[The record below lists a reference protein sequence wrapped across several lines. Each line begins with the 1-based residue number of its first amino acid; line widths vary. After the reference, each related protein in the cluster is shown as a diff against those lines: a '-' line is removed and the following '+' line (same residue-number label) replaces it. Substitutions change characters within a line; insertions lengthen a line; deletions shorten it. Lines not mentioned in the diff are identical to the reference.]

1 MKTDAGEQALRL
13 FMKLPSIYIFEAQ
26 YTELLQEYAIGTNMY
41 VKPSV
46 SKTWSVAKEAT
57 LM

>member
-1 MKTDAGEQALRL
+1 
-13 FMKLPSIYIFEAQ
+13 MKLPSIYIFEAQ